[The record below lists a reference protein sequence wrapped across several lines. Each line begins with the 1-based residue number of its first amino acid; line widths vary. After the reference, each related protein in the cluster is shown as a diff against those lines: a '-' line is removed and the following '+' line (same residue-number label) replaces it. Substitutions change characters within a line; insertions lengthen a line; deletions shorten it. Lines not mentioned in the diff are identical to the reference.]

1 MLRFNRRRL
10 RGRKL
15 NRPAP
20 AAAPSEPIEMPD
32 SPPANGAS
40 TEVDVQAVR
49 AATAE
54 PPSSSSPIRR
64 QQDSTV
70 ELEALRPDLPLSQT
84 SDGLAIEPDP
94 PARLE
99 FICPCGARL
108 IATTEIYDKHSRC
121 AMCSTVMLLS
131 LVYDPEKNSHE
142 IVPFRVDPD
151 ARN

>member
-20 AAAPSEPIEMPD
+20 AAAPPEPLEVPD
-32 SPPANGAS
+32 SNPANGAS

-54 PPSSSSPIRR
+54 PSSSAPIRR

-84 SDGLAIEPDP
+84 SDGLSIEPT
-94 PARLE
+94 
-99 FICPCGARL
+99 G
-108 IATTEIYDKHSRC
+108 
-121 AMCSTVMLLS
+121 LLTWQ
-131 LVYDPEKNSHE
+131 K
-142 IVPFRVDPD
+142 
-151 ARN
+151 